1 MGRLDGLVAA
11 LPYLSGRDFGLAD
24 VAYVPWVLRARDMLG
39 VSLDGQPALEDW
51 VGATRGTAF
60 RRRRGRR
67 GGCAVT
73 LVLLHALPLDPR
85 MWEPQV
91 SALDEPAVGA
101 RRSTTFPVSRWTPGR
116 TAVLEAVEGRLLLVG
131 ASMGGY
137 CALAAARRAPERVA
151 GLVLVGSRAE
161 ADPPERRQAREEQL
175 RTIAEGGAA
184 ALWESMAP
192 RLFAA
197 GTDSAIVDAAREIA
211 LEQPPD
217 GLARRGPRDPR
228 PHGLPRR
235 AGGARRQVAC
245 RPRRGGL
252 RSPRLQRWRRRTCSS
267 SPGRDTS
274 SGSSGPRR

>member
-1 MGRLDGLVAA
+1 M
-11 LPYLSGRDFGLAD
+11 
-24 VAYVPWVLRARDMLG
+24 
-39 VSLDGQPALEDW
+39 
-51 VGATRGTAF
+51 
-60 RRRRGRR
+60 
-67 GGCAVT
+67 T

-85 MWEPQV
+85 MWTPQV
-91 SALDEPAVGA
+91 AALDEPAVA
-101 RRSTTFPVSRWTPGR
+101 PTLYDLPGESMD
-116 TAVLEAVEGRLLLVG
+116 TWAAAVLEAVEGRLLLVG

-217 GLARRGPRDPR
+217 GLARAVRAIRDRKDCRDVLAALGDRSLAVLGEEDSFAPPAEVEAPHVLVVPGAGHLVGLER
-228 PHGLPRR
+228 PEEVTG
-235 AGGARRQVAC
+235 V
-245 RPRRGGL
+245 L
-252 RSPRLQRWRRRTCSS
+252 RDALGRWT
-267 SPGRDTS
+267 
-274 SGSSGPRR
+274 